1 MIDVTKLLFEICEDE
16 RVFDSECDLFESG
29 LMDSYAFISLF
40 STLEDYGIE
49 IFPTRIDRELLRT
62 PKGIQKLI
70 DDYLEKG
77 RKS

>member
-1 MIDVTKLLFEICEDE
+1 MIDITKILFDICEDE
-16 RVFDSECDLFESG
+16 RVYDSDYDLFESG

-49 IFPTRIDRELLRT
+49 IFPTRINRELLRT
-62 PKGIQKLI
+62 PRGIQKLV